1 MLWLGILN
9 TSISEFLIILHVVHC
24 LINKNAPVSVGIM
37 TVVIVHLKM
46 ITNFMHG
53 DCEEVLKSR

>member
-1 MLWLGILN
+1 MSWLGILN
-9 TSISEFLIILHVVHC
+9 TSISEFLNMLHVVHC

>member
-1 MLWLGILN
+1 MSWLGILN

-24 LINKNAPVSVGIM
+24 LINKNAPVSVGLM

-46 ITNFMHG
+46 INSMLG